1 LRLQPGQQVADKGK
15 IADVLLYSLLRDEWD
30 ISKEKF
36 KKLNVL
42 LNKKD

>member
-1 LRLQPGQQVADKGK
+1 MRLQPGQQVADKGK

-36 KKLNVL
+36 KKI
-42 LNKKD
+42 KRIIK